1 MKPLEGVRVLE
12 IASIGPG
19 PLAANTF
26 LELGAEVIRVNNPKA
41 VDMLPSNA
49 DPALKNRINITVDLK
64 SNDGIKLVKEL
75 IKGVDILLEGNR
87 PGVMEKIGLGPK
99 DIHKVNA
106 KTVYIRL
113 TGWGQEGE
121 IVNDAGHDINYLA
134 LSGVLSLLGKD
145 GSPPIAPINLVA
157 DYGSGTMFAV
167 ISGLL
172 GIYEVKNNNKEN
184 IVYDVAMFE
193 GVSYLASLMFG
204 LNDIGMWNDKRGAN
218 LLDGGAPFYRCYE
231 TKDNK
236 YVAVGA
242 LENKFFREL
251 VTKLELPEEMINEQ
265 MNLDR
270 WSEFETIFSDLF
282 LTKSRDEW
290 SEIFKNSDSCVT
302 PVLSLDEARSHPH
315 AISRSSFF
323 NNFPRSD
330 NMLQEKNH
338 KVTKKS
344 IQSIFEELKIS
355 KDFVQ
360 QVEKNGTLL
369 INESYAN

>member
-26 LELGAEVIRVNNPKA
+26 LELGAEVIRVNNPNA
-41 VDMLPSNA
+41 VDLLPPSI
-49 DPALKNRINITVDLK
+49 DPSLKNRINITIDLK
-64 SNDGIKLVKEL
+64 SEDGISLVKEL
-75 IKGVDILLEGNR
+75 LRGMDILLEGNR
-87 PGVMEKIGLGPK
+87 PGVMEKIGLGPE
-99 DIHKVNA
+99 IVHNINS

-121 IVNDAGHDINYLA
+121 MKNDAGHDINYLA
-134 LSGVLSLLGKD
+134 LSGVLSLLGKE
-145 GSPPIAPINLVA
+145 GSPPEPPINLVA

-167 ISGLL
+167 VSGLL

-204 LNDIGMWNDKRGAN
+204 LNDAGMWNKQRGTN

-236 YVAVGA
+236 FVAVGA
-242 LENKFFREL
+242 LESKFFKEL
-251 VTKLELPEEMINEQ
+251 VTKLNLPIEMVNEQ
-265 MNLDR
+265 MNLDK
-270 WSEFETIFSDLF
+270 WPEYEIMFKEIF

-290 SEIFKNSDSCVT
+290 TNIFKNTDSCVT
-302 PVLSLDEARSHPH
+302 PVLNLEEARNHPH
-315 AISRSSFF
+315 SVSRESFL

-330 NMLQEKNH
+330 NMMEEKDS
-338 KVTKKS
+338 KIKKNS
-344 IQSIFEELKIS
+344 IDSIFQELNIS
-355 KDFVQ
+355 KDFIE

-369 INESYAN
+369 IE

>member
-26 LELGAEVIRVNNPKA
+26 LELGAEVIRVNNPNA
-41 VDMLPSNA
+41 VDLLPPSI
-49 DPALKNRINITVDLK
+49 DPSLKNRINITIDLK
-64 SNDGIKLVKEL
+64 SEDGISLVKEL
-75 IKGVDILLEGNR
+75 LRGMDILLEGNR
-87 PGVMEKIGLGPK
+87 PGVMEKIGLGPE
-99 DIHKVNA
+99 IVHNINS

-121 IVNDAGHDINYLA
+121 MKNDAGHDINYLA
-134 LSGVLSLLGKD
+134 LSGVLSLLGKE
-145 GSPPIAPINLVA
+145 GSPPEPPINLVA

-167 ISGLL
+167 VSGLL

-204 LNDIGMWNDKRGAN
+204 LNDAGMWNKQRGTN

-236 YVAVGA
+236 FVAVGA
-242 LENKFFREL
+242 LESKFFKEL
-251 VTKLELPEEMINEQ
+251 VTKLNLPIEMVSEQ
-265 MNLDR
+265 MNLDK
-270 WSEFETIFSDLF
+270 WPEYEIMFKEIF

-290 SEIFKNSDSCVT
+290 TNIFKNTDSCVT
-302 PVLSLDEARSHPH
+302 PVLNLEEARNHPH
-315 AISRSSFF
+315 SVSRESFL

-330 NMLQEKNH
+330 NMLKGKDSKIKKN
-338 KVTKKS
+338 S
-344 IQSIFEELKIS
+344 IDSIFQELNIS
-355 KDFVQ
+355 KDFIE

-369 INESYAN
+369 IE

>member
-1 MKPLEGVRVLE
+1 MKPLEGVRLLE

-26 LELGAEVIRVNNPKA
+26 LELGAEVIRVNNPNA
-41 VDMLPSNA
+41 VDLLPPSI
-49 DPALKNRINITVDLK
+49 DPSLKNRINITIDLK
-64 SNDGIKLVKEL
+64 SEDGISLVKEL
-75 IKGVDILLEGNR
+75 LRGMDILLEGNR
-87 PGVMEKIGLGPK
+87 PGVMEKIGLGPE
-99 DIHKVNA
+99 IVHNINS

-121 IVNDAGHDINYLA
+121 MKNDAGHDINYLA
-134 LSGVLSLLGKD
+134 LSGVLSLLGKE
-145 GSPPIAPINLVA
+145 GSPPEPPINLVA

-167 ISGLL
+167 VSGLL

-204 LNDIGMWNDKRGAN
+204 LNDAGMWNKQRGTN

-236 YVAVGA
+236 FVAVGA
-242 LENKFFREL
+242 LESKFFKEL
-251 VTKLELPEEMINEQ
+251 VTKLNLPIEMVNEQ
-265 MNLDR
+265 MNLDK
-270 WSEFETIFSDLF
+270 WPEYEIMFKEIF

-290 SEIFKNSDSCVT
+290 TNIFKNTDSCVT
-302 PVLSLDEARSHPH
+302 PVLDLEEARNHPH
-315 AISRSSFF
+315 SVSRESFL

-330 NMLQEKNH
+330 NMLKGKDSKIKKN
-338 KVTKKS
+338 S
-344 IQSIFEELKIS
+344 IDSIFQELNIS
-355 KDFVQ
+355 KDFIE

-369 INESYAN
+369 IE

>member
-99 DIHKVNA
+99 DIHKVNT

-134 LSGVLSLLGKD
+134 LSGVLSLLGKE
-145 GSPPIAPINLVA
+145 GYPPEPPINLVA

-167 ISGLL
+167 VSGLL

-184 IVYDVAMFE
+184 IIYDVAMFE

-204 LNDIGMWNDKRGAN
+204 LNDVGMWNKKRGTN

-236 YVAVGA
+236 YIAVGA
-242 LENKFFREL
+242 LENKFFKEL
-251 VTKLELPEEMINEQ
+251 VTKLNLPIEMVKEQ
-265 MNLDR
+265 MNPDK
-270 WSEFETIFSDLF
+270 WSEFESIFSEIF

-290 SEIFKNSDSCVT
+290 ADVFKNTDSCVT
-302 PVLSLDEARSHPH
+302 PVLNLGEARNHPH
-315 AISRSSFF
+315 PTSRKSFL

-330 NMLQEKNH
+330 NMLKEKNN
-338 KVTKKS
+338 KVKKNS
-344 IQSIFEELKIS
+344 IQSIFEELNIS
-355 KDFVQ
+355 KDFIQ

-369 INESYAN
+369 IE

>member
-26 LELGAEVIRVNNPKA
+26 LELGAEVIRVNNPNA
-41 VDMLPSNA
+41 VDLLPPSI
-49 DPALKNRINITVDLK
+49 DPSLKNRINITIDLK
-64 SNDGIKLVKEL
+64 SEDGISLVKEL
-75 IKGVDILLEGNR
+75 LRGMDILLEGNR
-87 PGVMEKIGLGPK
+87 PGVMEKIGLGPE
-99 DIHKVNA
+99 IVHNINS

-121 IVNDAGHDINYLA
+121 MKNDAGHDINYLA
-134 LSGVLSLLGKD
+134 LSGVLSLLGKE
-145 GSPPIAPINLVA
+145 GSPPEAPINLVA

-167 ISGLL
+167 VSGLL

-204 LNDIGMWNDKRGAN
+204 LNDAGMWNKQRGTN

-236 YVAVGA
+236 FVAVGA
-242 LENKFFREL
+242 LESKFFKEL
-251 VTKLELPEEMINEQ
+251 VTKLNLPIEMVNEQ
-265 MNLDR
+265 MNLDK
-270 WSEFETIFSDLF
+270 WPEYEIMFKEIF

-290 SEIFKNSDSCVT
+290 TNIFKNTDSCVT
-302 PVLSLDEARSHPH
+302 PVLNLEEARNHPH
-315 AISRSSFF
+315 SVSRESFL

-330 NMLQEKNH
+330 NMLKEKDS
-338 KVTKKS
+338 KIKKNS
-344 IQSIFEELKIS
+344 IDSIFQELNIS
-355 KDFVQ
+355 KDFIE

-369 INESYAN
+369 IE

>member
-26 LELGAEVIRVNNPKA
+26 LELGAEVIRVNNPNA
-41 VDMLPSNA
+41 VDLLPPSI
-49 DPALKNRINITVDLK
+49 DPSLKNRINITIDLK
-64 SNDGIKLVKEL
+64 SEDGISLVKEL
-75 IKGVDILLEGNR
+75 LRGIDILLEGNR
-87 PGVMEKIGLGPK
+87 PGVMEKIGLGPE
-99 DIHKVNA
+99 IVHNINS

-121 IVNDAGHDINYLA
+121 MKNDAGHDINYLA
-134 LSGVLSLLGKD
+134 LSGVLSLLGKE
-145 GSPPIAPINLVA
+145 GSPPEPPINLVA

-167 ISGLL
+167 VSGLL
-172 GIYEVKNNNKEN
+172 GIYEVKNSNKEN

-204 LNDIGMWNDKRGAN
+204 LNDAGMWNKQRGTN

-236 YVAVGA
+236 FVAVGA
-242 LENKFFREL
+242 LESKFFKEL
-251 VTKLELPEEMINEQ
+251 VTKLNLPIEMVNEQ
-265 MNLDR
+265 MNLDK
-270 WSEFETIFSDLF
+270 WPEYEIMFKEIF

-290 SEIFKNSDSCVT
+290 TNIFKNTDSCVT
-302 PVLSLDEARSHPH
+302 PVLNLEEARNHPH
-315 AISRSSFF
+315 SVSRESFL

-330 NMLQEKNH
+330 NMLKEKDS
-338 KVTKKS
+338 KIKKNS
-344 IQSIFEELKIS
+344 IDSIFQELNIS
-355 KDFVQ
+355 KDFIE

-369 INESYAN
+369 IE

>member
-26 LELGAEVIRVNNPKA
+26 LELGAEVIRVNNPNA
-41 VDMLPSNA
+41 VDLLPPSI
-49 DPALKNRINITVDLK
+49 DPSLKNRINITIDLK
-64 SNDGIKLVKEL
+64 SEDGISLVKEL
-75 IKGVDILLEGNR
+75 LRGMDILLEGNR
-87 PGVMEKIGLGPK
+87 PGVMEKIGLGPE
-99 DIHKVNA
+99 IVHNINS

-121 IVNDAGHDINYLA
+121 MKNDAGHDINYLA
-134 LSGVLSLLGKD
+134 LSGVLSLLGKE
-145 GSPPIAPINLVA
+145 GSPPEPPINLVA

-167 ISGLL
+167 VSGLL

-204 LNDIGMWNDKRGAN
+204 LNDAGMWNKQRGTN

-236 YVAVGA
+236 FVAVGA
-242 LENKFFREL
+242 LESKFFKEL
-251 VTKLELPEEMINEQ
+251 VTKLNLPIEMVNEQ
-265 MNLDR
+265 MNLDK
-270 WSEFETIFSDLF
+270 WPEYEIMFKEIF

-290 SEIFKNSDSCVT
+290 TNIFKNTDSCVT
-302 PVLSLDEARSHPH
+302 PVLNLEEARNHPH
-315 AISRSSFF
+315 SVSRESFI

-330 NMLQEKNH
+330 NMLKEKDS
-338 KVTKKS
+338 KIKKNS
-344 IQSIFEELKIS
+344 IDSIFQELNIS
-355 KDFVQ
+355 KDFIE

-369 INESYAN
+369 IE

>member
-26 LELGAEVIRVNNPKA
+26 LELGAEVIRVNNPNA
-41 VDMLPSNA
+41 VDLLPPSI
-49 DPALKNRINITVDLK
+49 DPSLKNRINITVDLK
-64 SNDGIKLVKEL
+64 SEDGISLVKEL
-75 IKGVDILLEGNR
+75 LQGMDILLEGNR
-87 PGVMEKIGLGPK
+87 PGVMEKIGLGPE
-99 DIHKVNA
+99 IVHNINS

-121 IVNDAGHDINYLA
+121 MKNDAGHDINYLA
-134 LSGVLSLLGKD
+134 LSGVLSLLGKE
-145 GSPPIAPINLVA
+145 GSPPEPPINLVA

-167 ISGLL
+167 VSGLL

-204 LNDIGMWNDKRGAN
+204 LNDAGMWNKQRGTN
-218 LLDGGAPFYRCYE
+218 LLDGGAPFYRCYK

-236 YVAVGA
+236 FVAVGA
-242 LENKFFREL
+242 LESKFFKEL
-251 VTKLELPEEMINEQ
+251 VTKLNLPIEMVNEQ
-265 MNLDR
+265 MNLDK
-270 WSEFETIFSDLF
+270 WAEYEIIFREIF

-290 SEIFKNSDSCVT
+290 TNIFKNTDSCVT
-302 PVLSLDEARSHPH
+302 PVLNLEEARNHPH
-315 AISRSSFF
+315 SVSRESFL

-330 NMLQEKNH
+330 NMLKEKDS
-338 KVTKKS
+338 KIKKNS
-344 IQSIFEELKIS
+344 IDSIFQELNIS
-355 KDFVQ
+355 KDFID

-369 INESYAN
+369 IE

>member
-26 LELGAEVIRVNNPKA
+26 LELGAEVIRVNNPNA
-41 VDMLPSNA
+41 VDLLPPSI
-49 DPALKNRINITVDLK
+49 DPSLKNRINITIDLK
-64 SNDGIKLVKEL
+64 SEDGISLVKEL
-75 IKGVDILLEGNR
+75 LRGMDILLEGNR
-87 PGVMEKIGLGPK
+87 PGVMEKIGLGPE
-99 DIHKVNA
+99 IVHNINS

-121 IVNDAGHDINYLA
+121 MKNDAGHDINYLA
-134 LSGVLSLLGKD
+134 LSGVLSLLGKE
-145 GSPPIAPINLVA
+145 GSPPEPPINLVA

-184 IVYDVAMFE
+184 ILYDVAMFE

-204 LNDIGMWNDKRGAN
+204 LNDAGMWNKQRGTN

-236 YVAVGA
+236 FVAVGA
-242 LENKFFREL
+242 LESKFFKEL
-251 VTKLELPEEMINEQ
+251 VTKLNLPIEMVNEQ
-265 MNLDR
+265 MNLDK
-270 WSEFETIFSDLF
+270 WPEYEIMFKEIF

-290 SEIFKNSDSCVT
+290 TNIFKNTDSCVT
-302 PVLSLDEARSHPH
+302 PVLNLEEARNHPH
-315 AISRSSFF
+315 SVSRESFL

-330 NMLQEKNH
+330 NMLKEKDS
-338 KVTKKS
+338 KIKKNS
-344 IQSIFEELKIS
+344 IDSIFQELNIS
-355 KDFVQ
+355 KDFIE

-369 INESYAN
+369 IE

>member
-26 LELGAEVIRVNNPKA
+26 LELGAEVIRVNNPNA
-41 VDMLPSNA
+41 VDLLPPSI
-49 DPALKNRINITVDLK
+49 DPSLKNRINITVDLK
-64 SNDGIKLVKEL
+64 SEDGISLVKEL
-75 IKGVDILLEGNR
+75 LQGMDILLEGNR
-87 PGVMEKIGLGPK
+87 PGVMEKIGLGPE
-99 DIHKVNA
+99 IVHNINS

-121 IVNDAGHDINYLA
+121 MKNDAGHDINYLA
-134 LSGVLSLLGKD
+134 LSGVLSLLGKE
-145 GSPPIAPINLVA
+145 GSPPEPPINLVA

-167 ISGLL
+167 VSGLL

-184 IVYDVAMFE
+184 ILYDVAMFE

-204 LNDIGMWNDKRGAN
+204 LNDAGMWNKQRGTN

-236 YVAVGA
+236 FVAVGA
-242 LENKFFREL
+242 LESKFFKEL
-251 VTKLELPEEMINEQ
+251 VTKLNLPIEMVNEQ
-265 MNLDR
+265 MNLDKWPEYEIMFR
-270 WSEFETIFSDLF
+270 EIF

-290 SEIFKNSDSCVT
+290 TNIFKNTDSCVT
-302 PVLSLDEARSHPH
+302 PVLNLEEARNHPH
-315 AISRSSFF
+315 SVSRESFL

-330 NMLQEKNH
+330 NMLKEKDS
-338 KVTKKS
+338 KIKKNS
-344 IQSIFEELKIS
+344 IDSIFQELNIS
-355 KDFVQ
+355 KDFIE

-369 INESYAN
+369 IE

>member
-26 LELGAEVIRVNNPKA
+26 LELGAEVIRVNNPNA
-41 VDMLPSNA
+41 VDLLPPSI
-49 DPALKNRINITVDLK
+49 DPSLKNRINITIDLK
-64 SNDGIKLVKEL
+64 SEDGISLVKEL
-75 IKGVDILLEGNR
+75 LRGMDILLEGNR
-87 PGVMEKIGLGPK
+87 PGVMEKIGLGPE
-99 DIHKVNA
+99 IVHNINS

-121 IVNDAGHDINYLA
+121 MKNDAGHDINYLA
-134 LSGVLSLLGKD
+134 LSGVLSLLGKE
-145 GSPPIAPINLVA
+145 GSPPEPPINLVA

-167 ISGLL
+167 VSGLL

-204 LNDIGMWNDKRGAN
+204 LNDAGMWNKERGTN

-236 YVAVGA
+236 FVAVGA
-242 LENKFFREL
+242 LESKFFKEL
-251 VTKLELPEEMINEQ
+251 VTKLNLPIEMVSEQ
-265 MNLDR
+265 MNLDK
-270 WSEFETIFSDLF
+270 WPEYEIMFKEIF

-290 SEIFKNSDSCVT
+290 TNIFKNTDSCVT
-302 PVLSLDEARSHPH
+302 PVLNLEEARNHPH
-315 AISRSSFF
+315 SVSRESFL

-330 NMLQEKNH
+330 NMLKGKDSKIKKN
-338 KVTKKS
+338 S
-344 IQSIFEELKIS
+344 IDSIFQELNIS
-355 KDFVQ
+355 KDFIE

-369 INESYAN
+369 IE

>member
-26 LELGAEVIRVNNPKA
+26 LELGAEVIRVNNPNA
-41 VDMLPSNA
+41 VDLLPPSI
-49 DPALKNRINITVDLK
+49 DPSLKNRINITIDLK
-64 SNDGIKLVKEL
+64 SEDGISLVKEL
-75 IKGVDILLEGNR
+75 LRGMDILLEGNR
-87 PGVMEKIGLGPK
+87 PGVMEKIGLGPE
-99 DIHKVNA
+99 IVHNINS

-121 IVNDAGHDINYLA
+121 MKNDAGHDINYLA
-134 LSGVLSLLGKD
+134 LSGVLSLLGKE
-145 GSPPIAPINLVA
+145 GSPPEPPINLVA

-167 ISGLL
+167 VSGLL

-204 LNDIGMWNDKRGAN
+204 LNDAGMWNKQRGTN

-236 YVAVGA
+236 FVAVGA
-242 LENKFFREL
+242 LESKFFKEL
-251 VTKLELPEEMINEQ
+251 VTKLNLPIEMVNEQ
-265 MNLDR
+265 MNLDK
-270 WSEFETIFSDLF
+270 WPEYEIMFKEIF

-290 SEIFKNSDSCVT
+290 TNIFKNTDSCVT
-302 PVLSLDEARSHPH
+302 PVLDLEEARNHPH
-315 AISRSSFF
+315 SVSRESFL

-330 NMLQEKNH
+330 NMLKGKDSKIKKN
-338 KVTKKS
+338 S
-344 IQSIFEELKIS
+344 IDSIFQELNIS
-355 KDFVQ
+355 KDFIE

-369 INESYAN
+369 IE

>member
-26 LELGAEVIRVNNPKA
+26 LELGAEVIRVNNPNA
-41 VDMLPSNA
+41 VDLLPPSI
-49 DPALKNRINITVDLK
+49 DPSLKNRINITVDLK
-64 SNDGIKLVKEL
+64 SEDGISLVKEL
-75 IKGVDILLEGNR
+75 LQGMDILLEGNR
-87 PGVMEKIGLGPK
+87 PGVMEKIGLGPE
-99 DIHKVNA
+99 IVHNINS

-121 IVNDAGHDINYLA
+121 MKNDAGHDINYLA
-134 LSGVLSLLGKD
+134 LSGVLSLLGKE
-145 GSPPIAPINLVA
+145 GSPPEPPINLVA

-167 ISGLL
+167 VSGLL

-184 IVYDVAMFE
+184 ILYDVAMFE

-204 LNDIGMWNDKRGAN
+204 LNDAGMWNKQRGTN

-236 YVAVGA
+236 FVAVGA
-242 LENKFFREL
+242 LESKFFKEL
-251 VTKLELPEEMINEQ
+251 VTKLNLPIEIVNEQ
-265 MNLDR
+265 MNLDKWPEYEIMFR
-270 WSEFETIFSDLF
+270 EIF

-290 SEIFKNSDSCVT
+290 TNIFKNTDSCVT
-302 PVLSLDEARSHPH
+302 PVLNLEEARNHPH
-315 AISRSSFF
+315 SVSRESFL

-330 NMLQEKNH
+330 NMLKEKDS
-338 KVTKKS
+338 KIKKNS
-344 IQSIFEELKIS
+344 IDSIFQELNIS
-355 KDFVQ
+355 KNFIE

-369 INESYAN
+369 IE

>member
-26 LELGAEVIRVNNPKA
+26 LELGAEVIRVNNPNA
-41 VDMLPSNA
+41 VDLLPPSI
-49 DPALKNRINITVDLK
+49 DPSLKNRINITIDLK
-64 SNDGIKLVKEL
+64 SEDGISLVKEL
-75 IKGVDILLEGNR
+75 LRGMDILLEGNR
-87 PGVMEKIGLGPK
+87 PGVMEKIGLGPE
-99 DIHKVNA
+99 IVHNINS

-121 IVNDAGHDINYLA
+121 MKNDAGHDINYLA
-134 LSGVLSLLGKD
+134 LSGVLSLLGKE
-145 GSPPIAPINLVA
+145 GSPPEAPINLVA
-157 DYGSGTMFAV
+157 DYGSGAMFAV
-167 ISGLL
+167 VSGLL

-204 LNDIGMWNDKRGAN
+204 LNDAGMWNKQRGTN

-236 YVAVGA
+236 FVAVGA
-242 LENKFFREL
+242 LESKFFKEL
-251 VTKLELPEEMINEQ
+251 VTKLNLPIEMVNEQ
-265 MNLDR
+265 MNLDK
-270 WSEFETIFSDLF
+270 WPEYEIMFKEIF

-290 SEIFKNSDSCVT
+290 TNIFKNTDSCVS
-302 PVLSLDEARSHPH
+302 PVLNLEEARNHPH
-315 AISRSSFF
+315 SVSRESFL

-330 NMLQEKNH
+330 NMLKEKDS
-338 KVTKKS
+338 KIKKNS
-344 IQSIFEELKIS
+344 IDSIFQELNIS
-355 KDFVQ
+355 KDFIE

-369 INESYAN
+369 IE

>member
-26 LELGAEVIRVNNPKA
+26 LELGAEVIRVNNPNA
-41 VDMLPSNA
+41 VDLLPPSI
-49 DPALKNRINITVDLK
+49 DPSLKNRINITVDLK
-64 SNDGIKLVKEL
+64 SEDGISLVKEL
-75 IKGVDILLEGNR
+75 LQGMDILLEGNR
-87 PGVMEKIGLGPK
+87 PGVMEKIGLGPE
-99 DIHKVNA
+99 IVHNINS

-121 IVNDAGHDINYLA
+121 MKNDAGHDINYLA
-134 LSGVLSLLGKD
+134 LSGVLSLLGKE
-145 GSPPIAPINLVA
+145 GSPPEPPINLVA

-184 IVYDVAMFE
+184 ILYDVAMFE

-204 LNDIGMWNDKRGAN
+204 LNDAGMWNKQRGTN

-236 YVAVGA
+236 FVAVGA
-242 LENKFFREL
+242 LESKFFKEL
-251 VTKLELPEEMINEQ
+251 VTKLNLPIEMVNEQ
-265 MNLDR
+265 MNLDKWPEYEIMFR
-270 WSEFETIFSDLF
+270 EIF

-290 SEIFKNSDSCVT
+290 TNIFKNTDSCVT
-302 PVLSLDEARSHPH
+302 PVLNLEEARNHPH
-315 AISRSSFF
+315 SVSRESFL

-330 NMLQEKNH
+330 NMLKEKDS
-338 KVTKKS
+338 KIKKNS
-344 IQSIFEELKIS
+344 IDSIFQELNIS
-355 KDFVQ
+355 KDFIE

-369 INESYAN
+369 IE

>member
-26 LELGAEVIRVNNPKA
+26 LELGAEVIRVNNPNA
-41 VDMLPSNA
+41 VDLLPPSI
-49 DPALKNRINITVDLK
+49 DPSLKNRINITVDLK
-64 SNDGIKLVKEL
+64 SEDGISLVKEL
-75 IKGVDILLEGNR
+75 LQGMDILLEGNR
-87 PGVMEKIGLGPK
+87 PGVMEKIGLGPE
-99 DIHKVNA
+99 IVHNINS

-121 IVNDAGHDINYLA
+121 MKNDAGHDINYLA
-134 LSGVLSLLGKD
+134 LSGVLSLLGKE
-145 GSPPIAPINLVA
+145 GSPPEPPINLVA

-167 ISGLL
+167 VSGLL

-184 IVYDVAMFE
+184 ILYDVAMFE

-204 LNDIGMWNDKRGAN
+204 LNDAGMWSKQRGTN

-236 YVAVGA
+236 FVAVGA
-242 LENKFFREL
+242 LESKFFKEL
-251 VTKLELPEEMINEQ
+251 VTKLNLPIEMVNEQ
-265 MNLDR
+265 MNLDKWPEYEIMFR
-270 WSEFETIFSDLF
+270 EIF

-290 SEIFKNSDSCVT
+290 TNIFKNTDSCVT
-302 PVLSLDEARSHPH
+302 PVLNLEEARNHPH
-315 AISRSSFF
+315 SVSRESFL

-330 NMLQEKNH
+330 NMLKGKDSKIKKN
-338 KVTKKS
+338 S
-344 IQSIFEELKIS
+344 IDSIFQELNIS
-355 KDFVQ
+355 KDFIE

-369 INESYAN
+369 IE

>member
-26 LELGAEVIRVNNPKA
+26 LELGAEVIRVNNPNS
-41 VDMLPSNA
+41 VDLLPPSI
-49 DPALKNRINITVDLK
+49 DPSLKNRINITIDLK
-64 SNDGIKLVKEL
+64 SEDGISLVKEL
-75 IKGVDILLEGNR
+75 LRGMDILLEGNR
-87 PGVMEKIGLGPK
+87 PGVMEKIGLGPE
-99 DIHKVNA
+99 IVHNINS

-121 IVNDAGHDINYLA
+121 MKNDAGHDINYLA
-134 LSGVLSLLGKD
+134 LSGVLSLLGKE
-145 GSPPIAPINLVA
+145 GSPPEPPINLVA

-167 ISGLL
+167 VSGLL

-204 LNDIGMWNDKRGAN
+204 LNDAGMWNKQRGTN

-236 YVAVGA
+236 FVAVGA
-242 LENKFFREL
+242 LESKFFKEL
-251 VTKLELPEEMINEQ
+251 VTKLNLPIEMVNEQ
-265 MNLDR
+265 MNLDK
-270 WSEFETIFSDLF
+270 WPEYEIMFKEIF

-290 SEIFKNSDSCVT
+290 TNIFKNTDSCVT
-302 PVLSLDEARSHPH
+302 PVLNLEEARNHPH
-315 AISRSSFF
+315 SVSRESFL

-330 NMLQEKNH
+330 NMLKGKDSKIKKN
-338 KVTKKS
+338 S
-344 IQSIFEELKIS
+344 IDSIFQELNIS
-355 KDFVQ
+355 KDFIE

-369 INESYAN
+369 IE

>member
-26 LELGAEVIRVNNPKA
+26 LELGAEVIRVNNPNA
-41 VDMLPSNA
+41 VDLLPPSI
-49 DPALKNRINITVDLK
+49 DPSLKNRINITIDLK
-64 SNDGIKLVKEL
+64 SEDGISLVKEL
-75 IKGVDILLEGNR
+75 LRGMDILLEGNR
-87 PGVMEKIGLGPK
+87 PGVMEKIGLGPE
-99 DIHKVNA
+99 IVHNINS

-121 IVNDAGHDINYLA
+121 MKNDAGHDINYLA
-134 LSGVLSLLGKD
+134 LSGVLSLLGKE
-145 GSPPIAPINLVA
+145 GSPPEPPINLVA

-167 ISGLL
+167 VSGLL

-204 LNDIGMWNDKRGAN
+204 LNDAGMWNKERGTN

-236 YVAVGA
+236 FVAVGA
-242 LENKFFREL
+242 LESKFFKEL
-251 VTKLELPEEMINEQ
+251 VTKLNLPIEMVSEQ
-265 MNLDR
+265 MNLDK
-270 WSEFETIFSDLF
+270 WPEYEIMFKEIF

-290 SEIFKNSDSCVT
+290 TNIFKNTDSCVT
-302 PVLSLDEARSHPH
+302 PVLNLEEARNHPH
-315 AISRSSFF
+315 SVSRESFL

-330 NMLQEKNH
+330 NMLRGKDSKIKKN
-338 KVTKKS
+338 S
-344 IQSIFEELKIS
+344 IDSIFQELNIS
-355 KDFVQ
+355 KDFIE

-369 INESYAN
+369 IE

>member
-26 LELGAEVIRVNNPKA
+26 LELGAEVIRVNNPNA
-41 VDMLPSNA
+41 VDLLPPSI
-49 DPALKNRINITVDLK
+49 DPSLKNRINITIDLK
-64 SNDGIKLVKEL
+64 SEDGISLVKEL
-75 IKGVDILLEGNR
+75 LRGIDILLEGNR
-87 PGVMEKIGLGPK
+87 PGVMEKIGLGPE
-99 DIHKVNA
+99 IVHNINS

-121 IVNDAGHDINYLA
+121 MKNDAGHDINYLA
-134 LSGVLSLLGKD
+134 LSGVLSLLGKE
-145 GSPPIAPINLVA
+145 GSPPEPPINLVA

-167 ISGLL
+167 VSGLL

-204 LNDIGMWNDKRGAN
+204 LNDAGMWNKQRGTN

-236 YVAVGA
+236 FVAVGA
-242 LENKFFREL
+242 LESKFFKEL
-251 VTKLELPEEMINEQ
+251 VTKLNLPIEMVNEQ
-265 MNLDR
+265 MNLDK
-270 WSEFETIFSDLF
+270 WPEYEIMFKEIF

-290 SEIFKNSDSCVT
+290 TNIFKNTDSCVT
-302 PVLSLDEARSHPH
+302 PVLDLEEARNHPH
-315 AISRSSFF
+315 SVSRESFL

-330 NMLQEKNH
+330 NMLKEKDS
-338 KVTKKS
+338 KIKKNS
-344 IQSIFEELKIS
+344 IDSIFQELNIS
-355 KDFVQ
+355 KDFIE

-369 INESYAN
+369 IE

>member
-26 LELGAEVIRVNNPKA
+26 LELGAEVIRVNNPNA
-41 VDMLPSNA
+41 VDLLPPSI
-49 DPALKNRINITVDLK
+49 DPSLKNRINITIDLK
-64 SNDGIKLVKEL
+64 SEDGISLVKEL
-75 IKGVDILLEGNR
+75 LRGMDILLEGNR
-87 PGVMEKIGLGPK
+87 PGVMEKIGLGPE
-99 DIHKVNA
+99 IVHNINS

-121 IVNDAGHDINYLA
+121 MKNDAGHDINYLA
-134 LSGVLSLLGKD
+134 LSGVLSLLGKE
-145 GSPPIAPINLVA
+145 GSPPEPPINLVA

-167 ISGLL
+167 VSGLL

-204 LNDIGMWNDKRGAN
+204 LNDAGMWNKERGTN

-236 YVAVGA
+236 FVAVGA
-242 LENKFFREL
+242 LESKFFKEL
-251 VTKLELPEEMINEQ
+251 VTKLNLPIEMVSEQ
-265 MNLDR
+265 MNLDK
-270 WSEFETIFSDLF
+270 WPEYEIMFKEIF

-290 SEIFKNSDSCVT
+290 TNIFKNTDSCVS
-302 PVLSLDEARSHPH
+302 PVLNLEEARNHPH
-315 AISRSSFF
+315 SVSRESFL

-330 NMLQEKNH
+330 NMLRGKDSKIKKN
-338 KVTKKS
+338 S
-344 IQSIFEELKIS
+344 IDSIFQELNIS
-355 KDFVQ
+355 KDFIE

-369 INESYAN
+369 IE

>member
-26 LELGAEVIRVNNPKA
+26 LELGAEVIRVNNPNA
-41 VDMLPSNA
+41 VDLLPPSI
-49 DPALKNRINITVDLK
+49 DPSLKNRINITVDLK
-64 SNDGIKLVKEL
+64 SEDGISLVKEL
-75 IKGVDILLEGNR
+75 LQGMDILLEGNR
-87 PGVMEKIGLGPK
+87 PGVMEKIGLGPE
-99 DIHKVNA
+99 IVHNINS

-121 IVNDAGHDINYLA
+121 MKNDAGHDINYLA
-134 LSGVLSLLGKD
+134 LSGVLSLLGKE
-145 GSPPIAPINLVA
+145 GSPPEPPINLVA

-167 ISGLL
+167 VSGLL

-204 LNDIGMWNDKRGAN
+204 LNDAGMWNKERGTN

-236 YVAVGA
+236 FVAVGA
-242 LENKFFREL
+242 LESKFFKEL
-251 VTKLELPEEMINEQ
+251 ITKLNLPIEIVNEQ
-265 MNLDR
+265 MNLDKWPEYEIMFR
-270 WSEFETIFSDLF
+270 EIF

-290 SEIFKNSDSCVT
+290 TNIFKNTDSCVT
-302 PVLSLDEARSHPH
+302 PVLNLEEARNHPH
-315 AISRSSFF
+315 SVSRESFL

-330 NMLQEKNH
+330 NMLKGKDSKIKKN
-338 KVTKKS
+338 S
-344 IQSIFEELKIS
+344 IDSIFQELNIS
-355 KDFVQ
+355 KDFIE

-369 INESYAN
+369 IE

>member
-99 DIHKVNA
+99 DIHKVNT

-369 INESYAN
+369 INKSYAN

>member
-49 DPALKNRINITVDLK
+49 DPALENRINITVDLK

-369 INESYAN
+369 INKSYAN

>member
-26 LELGAEVIRVNNPKA
+26 LELGAEVIRVNNPNA
-41 VDMLPSNA
+41 VDLLPPSI
-49 DPALKNRINITVDLK
+49 DPSLKNRINITVDLK
-64 SNDGIKLVKEL
+64 SEDGISLVKEL
-75 IKGVDILLEGNR
+75 LQGMDILLEGNR
-87 PGVMEKIGLGPK
+87 PGVMEKIGLGPE
-99 DIHKVNA
+99 IVHNINS

-121 IVNDAGHDINYLA
+121 MKNDAGHDINYLA
-134 LSGVLSLLGKD
+134 LSGVLSLLGKE
-145 GSPPIAPINLVA
+145 GSPPEPPINLVA

-167 ISGLL
+167 VSGLL

-184 IVYDVAMFE
+184 ILYDVAMFE

-204 LNDIGMWNDKRGAN
+204 LNDAGMWNKQRGTN

-236 YVAVGA
+236 FVAVGA
-242 LENKFFREL
+242 LESKFFKEL
-251 VTKLELPEEMINEQ
+251 VTKLNLPIEMVNEQ
-265 MNLDR
+265 MNLDKWPEYEIMFR
-270 WSEFETIFSDLF
+270 KIF

-290 SEIFKNSDSCVT
+290 TNIFKNTDSCVT
-302 PVLSLDEARSHPH
+302 PVLNLEEARNHPH
-315 AISRSSFF
+315 SVSRESFL

-330 NMLQEKNH
+330 NMLKEKDS
-338 KVTKKS
+338 KIKKNS
-344 IQSIFEELKIS
+344 IDSIFQELNIS
-355 KDFVQ
+355 KDFIE

-369 INESYAN
+369 IE

>member
-26 LELGAEVIRVNNPKA
+26 LELGAEVIRVNNPNA
-41 VDMLPSNA
+41 VDLLPPSI
-49 DPALKNRINITVDLK
+49 DPSLKNRINITIDLK
-64 SNDGIKLVKEL
+64 SEDGISLVKEL
-75 IKGVDILLEGNR
+75 LQGMDILLEGNR
-87 PGVMEKIGLGPK
+87 PGVMEKIGLGPE
-99 DIHKVNA
+99 IVHNINS

-121 IVNDAGHDINYLA
+121 MKNDAGHDINYLA
-134 LSGVLSLLGKD
+134 LSGVLSLLGKE
-145 GSPPIAPINLVA
+145 GSPPEPPINLVA

-167 ISGLL
+167 VSGLL

-204 LNDIGMWNDKRGAN
+204 LNDAGMWNKQRGTN

-236 YVAVGA
+236 FVAVGA
-242 LENKFFREL
+242 LESKFFKEL
-251 VTKLELPEEMINEQ
+251 VTKLNLPIEMVNEQ
-265 MNLDR
+265 MNLDK
-270 WSEFETIFSDLF
+270 WPEYEIMFKEIF

-290 SEIFKNSDSCVT
+290 TNIFKNTDSCVS
-302 PVLSLDEARSHPH
+302 PVLNLEEARNHPH
-315 AISRSSFF
+315 SVSRESFL

-330 NMLQEKNH
+330 NMLKEKDS
-338 KVTKKS
+338 KIKKNS
-344 IQSIFEELKIS
+344 IDSIFQELNIS
-355 KDFVQ
+355 KDFIE

-369 INESYAN
+369 IE

>member
-26 LELGAEVIRVNNPKA
+26 LELGAEVIRVNNPNA
-41 VDMLPSNA
+41 VDLLPPSI
-49 DPALKNRINITVDLK
+49 DPSLKNRINITVDLK
-64 SNDGIKLVKEL
+64 SEDGISLVKEL
-75 IKGVDILLEGNR
+75 LQGMDILLEGNR
-87 PGVMEKIGLGPK
+87 PGVMEKIGLGPE
-99 DIHKVNA
+99 IVHNINS

-121 IVNDAGHDINYLA
+121 MKNDAGHDINYLA
-134 LSGVLSLLGKD
+134 LSGVLSLLGKE
-145 GSPPIAPINLVA
+145 GSPPEPPINLVA

-167 ISGLL
+167 VSGLL

-184 IVYDVAMFE
+184 ILYDVAMFE

-204 LNDIGMWNDKRGAN
+204 LNDAGMWNKQRGTN

-231 TKDNK
+231 TKDSK
-236 YVAVGA
+236 FVAVGA
-242 LENKFFREL
+242 LESKFFKEL
-251 VTKLELPEEMINEQ
+251 VTKLNLPIEMVNEQ
-265 MNLDR
+265 MNLDKWPEYEIMFR
-270 WSEFETIFSDLF
+270 EIF

-290 SEIFKNSDSCVT
+290 TNIFKNTDSCVT
-302 PVLSLDEARSHPH
+302 PVLNLEEARNHPH
-315 AISRSSFF
+315 SVSRESFL

-330 NMLQEKNH
+330 NMLKEKDS
-338 KVTKKS
+338 KIKKNS
-344 IQSIFEELKIS
+344 IDSIFQELNIS
-355 KDFVQ
+355 KDFIE

-369 INESYAN
+369 IE

>member
-26 LELGAEVIRVNNPKA
+26 LELGAEVIRVNNPNA
-41 VDMLPSNA
+41 VDLLPPSI
-49 DPALKNRINITVDLK
+49 DPSLKNRINITIDLK
-64 SNDGIKLVKEL
+64 SEDGISLVKEL
-75 IKGVDILLEGNR
+75 LRGMDILLEGNR
-87 PGVMEKIGLGPK
+87 PGVMEKIGLGPE
-99 DIHKVNA
+99 IVHNVNS

-121 IVNDAGHDINYLA
+121 MKNDAGHDINYLA
-134 LSGVLSLLGKD
+134 LSGVLSLLGKE
-145 GSPPIAPINLVA
+145 GSPPEPPINLVA

-167 ISGLL
+167 VSGLL

-204 LNDIGMWNDKRGAN
+204 LNDAGMWNKQRGTN

-236 YVAVGA
+236 FVAVGA
-242 LENKFFREL
+242 LESKFFKEL
-251 VTKLELPEEMINEQ
+251 VTKLNLPIEMVSEQ
-265 MNLDR
+265 MNLDK
-270 WSEFETIFSDLF
+270 WPEYEIMFKEIF

-290 SEIFKNSDSCVT
+290 TNIFKNTDSCVT
-302 PVLSLDEARSHPH
+302 PVLNLEEARNHPH
-315 AISRSSFF
+315 SVSRESFL

-330 NMLQEKNH
+330 NMLRGKDSKIKKN
-338 KVTKKS
+338 S
-344 IQSIFEELKIS
+344 IDSIFQELNIS
-355 KDFVQ
+355 KDFIE

-369 INESYAN
+369 IE

>member
-64 SNDGIKLVKEL
+64 SNDGIKLVKDL

-369 INESYAN
+369 INKSYAN

>member
-26 LELGAEVIRVNNPKA
+26 LELGAEVIRVNNPNA
-41 VDMLPSNA
+41 VDLLPPSI
-49 DPALKNRINITVDLK
+49 DPSLKNRINITIDLK
-64 SNDGIKLVKEL
+64 SEDGISLVKEL
-75 IKGVDILLEGNR
+75 LRGMDILLEGNR
-87 PGVMEKIGLGPK
+87 PGVMEKIGLGPE
-99 DIHKVNA
+99 IVHNINS

-121 IVNDAGHDINYLA
+121 MKNDAGHDINYLA
-134 LSGVLSLLGKD
+134 LSGVLSLLGKE
-145 GSPPIAPINLVA
+145 GSPPEAPINLVA

-167 ISGLL
+167 VSGLL

-204 LNDIGMWNDKRGAN
+204 LNDAGMWNKQRGTN

-236 YVAVGA
+236 FVAVGA
-242 LENKFFREL
+242 LESKFFKEL
-251 VTKLELPEEMINEQ
+251 VTKLNLPIEMVNEQ
-265 MNLDR
+265 MNLDK
-270 WSEFETIFSDLF
+270 WPEYEIMFKEIF

-290 SEIFKNSDSCVT
+290 TNIFKNTDSCVT
-302 PVLSLDEARSHPH
+302 PVLDLEEARNHPH
-315 AISRSSFF
+315 SVSRESFL

-330 NMLQEKNH
+330 NMLKGKDSKIKKN
-338 KVTKKS
+338 S
-344 IQSIFEELKIS
+344 IDSIFQELNIS
-355 KDFVQ
+355 KDFIE

-369 INESYAN
+369 IE

>member
-26 LELGAEVIRVNNPKA
+26 LELGAEVIRVNNPNA
-41 VDMLPSNA
+41 VDLLPPSI
-49 DPALKNRINITVDLK
+49 DPSLKNRINITIDLK
-64 SNDGIKLVKEL
+64 SEDGISLVKEL
-75 IKGVDILLEGNR
+75 LRGIDILLEGNR
-87 PGVMEKIGLGPK
+87 PGVMEKIGLGPE
-99 DIHKVNA
+99 IVHNINS

-121 IVNDAGHDINYLA
+121 MKNDAGHDINYLA
-134 LSGVLSLLGKD
+134 LSGVLSLLGKE
-145 GSPPIAPINLVA
+145 GSPPEPPINLVA

-167 ISGLL
+167 VSGLL

-204 LNDIGMWNDKRGAN
+204 LNDAGMWNKQRGTN

-236 YVAVGA
+236 FVAVGA
-242 LENKFFREL
+242 LESKFFKEL
-251 VTKLELPEEMINEQ
+251 VTKLNLPIEMVNEQ
-265 MNLDR
+265 MNLDK
-270 WSEFETIFSDLF
+270 WPEYEIMFKEIF

-290 SEIFKNSDSCVT
+290 TNIFKNTDSCVS
-302 PVLSLDEARSHPH
+302 PVLNLEEARNHPH
-315 AISRSSFF
+315 SVSRESFL

-330 NMLQEKNH
+330 NMLKEKDS
-338 KVTKKS
+338 KIKKNS
-344 IQSIFEELKIS
+344 IDSIFQELNIS
-355 KDFVQ
+355 KDFIE

-369 INESYAN
+369 IE

>member
-26 LELGAEVIRVNNPKA
+26 LELGAEVIRVNNPNA
-41 VDMLPSNA
+41 VNLLPSST
-49 DPALKNRINITVDLK
+49 DPSLENRINLTIDLK
-64 SNDGIKLVKEL
+64 SEDGISLVKEL
-75 IKGVDILLEGNR
+75 LQGMDILLEGNR
-87 PGVMEKIGLGPK
+87 PGVMEKIGLGPE
-99 DIHKVNA
+99 IVHNINS

-121 IVNDAGHDINYLA
+121 MKNDAGHDINYLA
-134 LSGVLSLLGKD
+134 LSGVLSLLGKE
-145 GSPPIAPINLVA
+145 GSPPEPPINLVA

-167 ISGLL
+167 VSGLL

-204 LNDIGMWNDKRGAN
+204 LNDAGMWNKQRGTN
-218 LLDGGAPFYRCYE
+218 LLDGGAPFYRCYK

-236 YVAVGA
+236 FVAVGA
-242 LENKFFREL
+242 LESKFFKEL
-251 VTKLELPEEMINEQ
+251 VTKLNLPIEMVNEQ
-265 MNLDR
+265 MNLDK
-270 WSEFETIFSDLF
+270 WAEYEIIFREIF

-290 SEIFKNSDSCVT
+290 TNIFKNTDSCVT
-302 PVLSLDEARSHPH
+302 PVLNLEEARNHPH
-315 AISRSSFF
+315 SVSRGSFL

-330 NMLQEKNH
+330 NMLKGKDSKIEKN
-338 KVTKKS
+338 S
-344 IQSIFEELKIS
+344 IDSIFQELNIS
-355 KDFVQ
+355 KDFID

-369 INESYAN
+369 IE

>member
-26 LELGAEVIRVNNPKA
+26 LELGAEVIRVNNPNA
-41 VDMLPSNA
+41 VDLLPPSI
-49 DPALKNRINITVDLK
+49 DPSLKNRINITIDLK
-64 SNDGIKLVKEL
+64 SEDGISLVKEL
-75 IKGVDILLEGNR
+75 LRGMDILLEGNR
-87 PGVMEKIGLGPK
+87 PGVMEKIGLGPE
-99 DIHKVNA
+99 IVHNINS

-121 IVNDAGHDINYLA
+121 MKNDAGHDINYLA
-134 LSGVLSLLGKD
+134 LSGVLSLLGKE
-145 GSPPIAPINLVA
+145 GSPPEPPINLVA

-167 ISGLL
+167 VSGLL

-204 LNDIGMWNDKRGAN
+204 LNDAGMWNKQRGTN

-236 YVAVGA
+236 FVAVGA
-242 LENKFFREL
+242 LESKFFKEL
-251 VTKLELPEEMINEQ
+251 VTKLNLPIEMVSEQ
-265 MNLDR
+265 MNLDK
-270 WSEFETIFSDLF
+270 WPEYEIMFKEIF

-290 SEIFKNSDSCVT
+290 TNIFKNTDSCVT
-302 PVLSLDEARSHPH
+302 PVLNLEEARNHPH
-315 AISRSSFF
+315 SVSRESFL

-330 NMLQEKNH
+330 NMLRGKDSKIKKN
-338 KVTKKS
+338 S
-344 IQSIFEELKIS
+344 IDSIFQELNIS
-355 KDFVQ
+355 KDFIE

-369 INESYAN
+369 IE

>member
-26 LELGAEVIRVNNPKA
+26 LELGAEVIRVNNPNA
-41 VDMLPSNA
+41 VDLLPPSI
-49 DPALKNRINITVDLK
+49 DPSLKNRINITIDLK
-64 SNDGIKLVKEL
+64 SEDGISLVKEL
-75 IKGVDILLEGNR
+75 LRGMDILLEGNR
-87 PGVMEKIGLGPK
+87 PGVMEKIGLGPE
-99 DIHKVNA
+99 IVHNINS

-121 IVNDAGHDINYLA
+121 MKNDAGHDINYLA
-134 LSGVLSLLGKD
+134 LSGVLSLLGKE
-145 GSPPIAPINLVA
+145 GSPPEPPINLVA

-167 ISGLL
+167 VSGLL

-204 LNDIGMWNDKRGAN
+204 LNDAGMWNKKRGTN

-236 YVAVGA
+236 FVAVGA
-242 LENKFFREL
+242 LESKFFKEL
-251 VTKLELPEEMINEQ
+251 VTKLNLPIEMVNEQ
-265 MNLDR
+265 MNLDK
-270 WSEFETIFSDLF
+270 WPEYEIMFKEIF

-290 SEIFKNSDSCVT
+290 TNIFKNTDSCVS
-302 PVLSLDEARSHPH
+302 PVLNLEEARNHPH
-315 AISRSSFF
+315 SVSRESFL

-330 NMLQEKNH
+330 NMLKEKDS
-338 KVTKKS
+338 KIKKNS
-344 IQSIFEELKIS
+344 IDSIFQELNIS
-355 KDFVQ
+355 KDFIE

-369 INESYAN
+369 IE

>member
-1 MKPLEGVRVLE
+1 MKPLEGVRLLE

-26 LELGAEVIRVNNPKA
+26 LELGAEVIRVNNPNA
-41 VDMLPSNA
+41 VDLLPPSI
-49 DPALKNRINITVDLK
+49 DPSLKNRINITIDLK
-64 SNDGIKLVKEL
+64 SEDGISLVKEL
-75 IKGVDILLEGNR
+75 LRGMDILLEGNR
-87 PGVMEKIGLGPK
+87 PGVMEKIGLGPE
-99 DIHKVNA
+99 IVHNINS

-121 IVNDAGHDINYLA
+121 MKNDAGHDINYLA
-134 LSGVLSLLGKD
+134 LSGVLSLLGKE
-145 GSPPIAPINLVA
+145 GSPPEPPINLVA

-167 ISGLL
+167 VSGLL

-204 LNDIGMWNDKRGAN
+204 LNDAGMWNKQRGTN

-236 YVAVGA
+236 FIAVGA
-242 LENKFFREL
+242 LESKFFKEL
-251 VTKLELPEEMINEQ
+251 VTKLNLPIEMVNEQ
-265 MNLDR
+265 MNLDK
-270 WSEFETIFSDLF
+270 WPEYEIMFKEIF

-290 SEIFKNSDSCVT
+290 TNIFKNTDSCVT
-302 PVLSLDEARSHPH
+302 PVLNLEEARNHPH
-315 AISRSSFF
+315 SVSRESFL

-330 NMLQEKNH
+330 NMLKGKDSKIKKN
-338 KVTKKS
+338 S
-344 IQSIFEELKIS
+344 IDSIFQELNIS
-355 KDFVQ
+355 KDFIE

-369 INESYAN
+369 IE

>member
-26 LELGAEVIRVNNPKA
+26 LELGAEVIRVNNPNA
-41 VDMLPSNA
+41 VDLLPPSI
-49 DPALKNRINITVDLK
+49 DPSLKNRINITIDLK
-64 SNDGIKLVKEL
+64 SEDGISLVKEL
-75 IKGVDILLEGNR
+75 LRGMDILLEGNR
-87 PGVMEKIGLGPK
+87 PGVMEKIGLGPE
-99 DIHKVNA
+99 IVHNINS

-121 IVNDAGHDINYLA
+121 MKNDAGHDINYLA
-134 LSGVLSLLGKD
+134 LSGVLSLLGKE
-145 GSPPIAPINLVA
+145 GSPPEPPINLVA

-167 ISGLL
+167 VSGLL

-204 LNDIGMWNDKRGAN
+204 LNDAGMWNKQRGTN

-231 TKDNK
+231 TKDNRF
-236 YVAVGA
+236 VAVGA
-242 LENKFFREL
+242 LESKFFKEL
-251 VTKLELPEEMINEQ
+251 VTKLNLPIEMVNEQ
-265 MNLDR
+265 MNLDK
-270 WSEFETIFSDLF
+270 WPEYEIMFKEIF

-290 SEIFKNSDSCVT
+290 TNIFKNTDSCVT
-302 PVLSLDEARSHPH
+302 PVLDLEEARNHPH
-315 AISRSSFF
+315 SVSRESFL

-330 NMLQEKNH
+330 NMLKEKDS
-338 KVTKKS
+338 KIKKNS
-344 IQSIFEELKIS
+344 IDSIFQELNIS
-355 KDFVQ
+355 KDFIE

-369 INESYAN
+369 IE

>member
-26 LELGAEVIRVNNPKA
+26 LELGAEVIRVNNPNA
-41 VDMLPSNA
+41 VDLLPPSI
-49 DPALKNRINITVDLK
+49 DPSLKNRINITIDLK
-64 SNDGIKLVKEL
+64 SEDGISLVKEL
-75 IKGVDILLEGNR
+75 LRGMDILLEGNR
-87 PGVMEKIGLGPK
+87 PGVMEKIGLGPE
-99 DIHKVNA
+99 IVHNINS

-121 IVNDAGHDINYLA
+121 MKNDAGHDINYLA
-134 LSGVLSLLGKD
+134 LSGVLSLLGKE
-145 GSPPIAPINLVA
+145 GSPPEPPINLVA

-167 ISGLL
+167 VSGLL

-204 LNDIGMWNDKRGAN
+204 LNDAGMWNKQRGTN

-236 YVAVGA
+236 FVAVGA
-242 LENKFFREL
+242 LESKFFKEL
-251 VTKLELPEEMINEQ
+251 VTKLNLPIEMVNEQ
-265 MNLDR
+265 MNLDK
-270 WSEFETIFSDLF
+270 WPEYEIMFKEIF

-290 SEIFKNSDSCVT
+290 TNIFKNTDSCVT
-302 PVLSLDEARSHPH
+302 PVLNLEEARNHPH
-315 AISRSSFF
+315 SVSRESFL

-330 NMLQEKNH
+330 NMLKGKDSKIKKN
-338 KVTKKS
+338 S
-344 IQSIFEELKIS
+344 IDSIFQELNIS
-355 KDFVQ
+355 KDFIE

-369 INESYAN
+369 IE

>member
-49 DPALKNRINITVDLK
+49 DPTLENRINITVDLK

-99 DIHKVNA
+99 DIHKVNT

-270 WSEFETIFSDLF
+270 WSEFETIFGDLF

-369 INESYAN
+369 INQSYAN

>member
-26 LELGAEVIRVNNPKA
+26 LELGAEVIRVNNPNA
-41 VDMLPSNA
+41 VDLLPPSI
-49 DPALKNRINITVDLK
+49 DPSLKNRINITIDLK
-64 SNDGIKLVKEL
+64 SEDGISLVKEL
-75 IKGVDILLEGNR
+75 LRGMDILLEGNR
-87 PGVMEKIGLGPK
+87 PGVMEKIGLGPE
-99 DIHKVNA
+99 IVHNINS

-121 IVNDAGHDINYLA
+121 MKNDAGHDINYLA
-134 LSGVLSLLGKD
+134 LSGVLSLLGKE
-145 GSPPIAPINLVA
+145 GSPPEPPINLVA

-167 ISGLL
+167 VSGLL

-204 LNDIGMWNDKRGAN
+204 LNDAGMWNKQRGTN

-236 YVAVGA
+236 FVAVGA
-242 LENKFFREL
+242 LESKFFKEL
-251 VTKLELPEEMINEQ
+251 VTKLNLPIEMVNEQ
-265 MNLDR
+265 MNLDK
-270 WSEFETIFSDLF
+270 WPEYEIMFKEIF

-290 SEIFKNSDSCVT
+290 TNIFKNTDSCVT
-302 PVLSLDEARSHPH
+302 PVLNLEEARNHPH
-315 AISRSSFF
+315 SVSRESFL

-330 NMLQEKNH
+330 NMLKEKDS
-338 KVTKKS
+338 KIKKNS
-344 IQSIFEELKIS
+344 IDSIFQELNIS
-355 KDFVQ
+355 KDFIE

-369 INESYAN
+369 IE